1 MRVGISGFQPE
12 RLTQLREARG
22 LSKISL
28 GRLVERSPST
38 VTKWE
43 NGSHSPDAEVL
54 TLLGRVLNCP
64 VAWFTKP
71 LQEKENNP
79 VFFRTLST
87 TAKDLCIASEKYMEW
102 LQEAA
107 NFLQEYLDLPA
118 VNVPSIQV
126 DDYRAID
133 DETIEVMATKCR
145 ETWGLGIAPVSD
157 LTLVLE
163 NAGII
168 CSRFEQGSAMMD
180 GYSQWNE
187 IEKRPYI
194 ILATDKDNY
203 YRSRFDAA
211 HELGHIVL
219 HRYIKRLDNVNFKP
233 IEEQAHKFAA
243 CFMLPEESFS
253 VELPPYPTLE
263 NFVSL
268 KARWGMSAQSMIHR
282 AKSLELI
289 SPIEY
294 QRLYK
299 SVSARGWRKGEP
311 LDDLRKPE
319 SVRLLP
325 RCVNLLID
333 ADVFTKSQLLEGL
346 CMSRSDVEDLF
357 SLPRGYLTESKIMEL
372 ESRIKIK
379 TTHSSDE
386 KNIANDNIRNAN
398 VVDLFKSG
406 K

>member
-12 RLTQLREARG
+12 RLTQIREARG
-22 LSKISL
+22 LSKINL
-28 GRLVERSPST
+28 GRLVDRSPST

-54 TLLGRVLNCP
+54 ALLGQALNCP
-64 VAWFTKP
+64 VGWFTKP
-71 LQEKENNP
+71 ICKKTNNP
-79 VFFRTLST
+79 VFFRTLAS
-87 TAKDLCIASEKYMEW
+87 TAKDLCISSERYMEW
-102 LQEAA
+102 LQEGCA
-107 NFLQEYLDLPA
+107 FLQESLDLPA
-118 VNVPSIQV
+118 VNIPYLEI

-133 DETIEVMATKCR
+133 DELIEVMAAKCR
-145 ETWGLGIAPVSD
+145 DLWGLGISPVKD
-157 LTLVLE
+157 LLLTIE
-163 NAGII
+163 NAGVI
-168 CSRFEQGSAMMD
+168 CSRFEQGSAVMD
-180 GYSQWNE
+180 GYSQWNDE
-187 IEKRPYI
+187 EQRPYI

-211 HELGHIVL
+211 HELGHVVL
-219 HRYIKRLDNVNFKP
+219 HRYVKRLDIINFKT
-233 IEEQAHKFAA
+233 IEEQANKFAA
-243 CFMLPEESFS
+243 SFMLPEESFS

-268 KARWGMSAQSMIHR
+268 KGRWGMSAQAMIHR

-289 SPIEY
+289 SPLEY

-325 RCVNLLID
+325 RCVKLLLDEGI
-333 ADVFTKSQLLEGL
+333 FTKSGFLEEL
-346 CMSRSDVEDLF
+346 DMARTDVEDIF
-357 SLPRGYLTESKIMEL
+357 SLPRGYLTESKVMEL
-372 ESRIKIK
+372 MTRIKLK
-379 TTHSSDE
+379 KPPLEGSEFNSTDT
-386 KNIANDNIRNAN
+386 
-398 VVDLFKSG
+398 VVNMFSHK

>member
-12 RLTQLREARG
+12 RLTQIREARG
-22 LSKISL
+22 LSKINL
-28 GRLVERSPST
+28 GRLVDRSPST

-54 TLLGRVLNCP
+54 AILGQVLNCP
-64 VAWFTKP
+64 LTWFMKP
-71 LQEKENNP
+71 TSIKENNP
-79 VFFRTLST
+79 IFFRTLSS
-87 TAKDLCIASEKYMEW
+87 TAKDLCNASERYMGW
-102 LQEAA
+102 LQEASI
-107 NFLQEYLDLPA
+107 FLQEFLDLPS
-118 VNVPSIQV
+118 VNIPHLEV

-133 DETIEVMATKCR
+133 DELIEIMAAKCR
-145 ETWGLGIAPVSD
+145 KLWGLDIAPVSD
-157 LTLVLE
+157 LLLIIE
-163 NAGII
+163 NAGVI
-168 CSRFEQGSAMMD
+168 CSRFEQGSAVMD

-187 IEKRPYI
+187 DEKRPYI

-211 HELGHIVL
+211 HELGHLVL
-219 HRYIKRLDNVNFKP
+219 HRYVKRLDSINFKP
-233 IEEQAHKFAA
+233 IEDQANKFAA

-268 KARWGMSAQSMIHR
+268 KTRWGMSAQAMIHR

-289 SPIEY
+289 SPLEY

-319 SVRLLP
+319 TVRLLP
-325 RCVNLLID
+325 RCVNLLLESN
-333 ADVFTKSQLLEGL
+333 VFSKAGLLEGL
-346 CMSRSDVEDLF
+346 SMSRTDVEDIL
-357 SLPRGYLTESKIMEL
+357 SMPRGYLTASVIMDL
-372 ESRIKIK
+372 ESRIKVK
-379 TTHSSDE
+379 NSVSNGHSPDVSN
-386 KNIANDNIRNAN
+386 K
-398 VVDLFKSG
+398 VVDIFSNK

>member
-12 RLTQLREARG
+12 RLTQIREARG
-22 LSKISL
+22 LSKINL
-28 GRLVERSPST
+28 GRLVDRSPST

-54 TLLGRVLNCP
+54 AILGQVLNCP
-64 VAWFTKP
+64 VTWFMKPATK
-71 LQEKENNP
+71 KENNP
-79 VFFRTLST
+79 IFFRTLSS
-87 TAKDLCIASEKYMEW
+87 TAKDLCNASERYMEW
-102 LQEAA
+102 LQEASI
-107 NFLQEYLDLPA
+107 FLQESLDLPS
-118 VNVPSIQV
+118 VNIPHLEV

-133 DETIEVMATKCR
+133 DELIEVMAAKCR
-145 ETWGLGIAPVSD
+145 KLWGLDLAPVSD
-157 LTLVLE
+157 LLLIIE

-168 CSRFEQGSAMMD
+168 CSQFEQGSAVMD

-187 IEKRPYI
+187 EEKRPYI
-194 ILATDKDNY
+194 ILASDKDNY

-211 HELGHIVL
+211 HELGHLVL
-219 HRYIKRLDNVNFKP
+219 HRYVKRLDIINFKP
-233 IEEQAHKFAA
+233 IEEQANKFAA

-268 KARWGMSAQSMIHR
+268 KTRWGMSAQAMIHR

-289 SPIEY
+289 SPLEY

-319 SVRLLP
+319 TVRLLP
-325 RCVNLLID
+325 RCVNLLLESK
-333 ADVFTKSQLLEGL
+333 VFSKAGLLEGL
-346 CMSRSDVEDLF
+346 SMSRTDAEDIL
-357 SLPRGYLTESKIMEL
+357 SMPRGYLASSVVMDL
-372 ESRIKIK
+372 ESRIKV
-379 TTHSSDE
+379 
-386 KNIANDNIRNAN
+386 KNTIPKGHVPNVSNK
-398 VVDLFKSG
+398 VVDIFSHK

>member
-12 RLTQLREARG
+12 RLTQIREARG
-22 LSKISL
+22 LSKINL
-28 GRLVERSPST
+28 GRLVDRSPST

-54 TLLGRVLNCP
+54 VLLGQVLNCP
-64 VAWFTKP
+64 TGWFTKP
-71 LQEKENNP
+71 ISQKKENNP
-79 VFFRTLST
+79 VFFRTLAS
-87 TAKDLCIASEKYMEW
+87 TAKDLCISSERYMEW
-102 LQEAA
+102 LQEGSL
-107 NFLQEYLDLPA
+107 FLQESLDLPA
-118 VNVPSIQV
+118 VNIPYLEI

-133 DETIEVMATKCR
+133 DELIEVMAAKCR
-145 ETWGLGIAPVSD
+145 KLWGLGISPVTD
-157 LTLVLE
+157 LLLTIE
-163 NAGII
+163 NAGVI
-168 CSRFEQGSAMMD
+168 CSRFEQGSAVMD

-187 IEKRPYI
+187 TEQRPYI

-211 HELGHIVL
+211 HELGHVVL
-219 HRYIKRLDNVNFKP
+219 HRFVKRLDLINFKP

-268 KARWGMSAQSMIHR
+268 KGRWGMSAQAMIHR

-289 SPIEY
+289 SPLEY

-325 RCVNLLID
+325 RCIRLLLDEMIY
-333 ADVFTKSQLLEGL
+333 TKSGLLESMD
-346 CMSRSDVEDLF
+346 MSRTDVEDIF
-357 SLPRGYLTESKIMEL
+357 SLPRGFLNDSVVMDIADKVKL
-372 ESRIKIK
+372 KNKVSDGFSDK
-379 TTHSSDE
+379 SSNGKVVNLFRQE
-386 KNIANDNIRNAN
+386 K
-398 VVDLFKSG
+398 
-406 K
+406 

>member
-12 RLTQLREARG
+12 RLTQIREARG
-22 LSKISL
+22 LSKINL
-28 GRLVERSPST
+28 GRLVDRSPST

-54 TLLGRVLNCP
+54 ALLGQALNCP
-64 VAWFTKP
+64 IGWFTKP
-71 LQEKENNP
+71 AFKKENNP
-79 VFFRTLST
+79 VFFRTLAS
-87 TAKDLCIASEKYMEW
+87 TAKDLCTSSERYMEL
-102 LQEAA
+102 LQEGCS
-107 NFLQEYLDLPA
+107 FLQESLDLPT
-118 VNVPSIQV
+118 VNIPYLEV

-133 DETIEVMATKCR
+133 DELIEVMATKCR
-145 ETWGLGIAPVSD
+145 EQWGLGISPIKD
-157 LTLVLE
+157 LLLAIE
-163 NAGII
+163 NAGVI
-168 CSRFEQGSAMMD
+168 CSRFEQGSAVMD

-187 IEKRPYI
+187 AEKRPYI

-219 HRYIKRLDNVNFKP
+219 HRFVKRLDLINFKP
-233 IEEQAHKFAA
+233 IEEQANKFAA
-243 CFMLPEESFS
+243 SFMLPEESFS

-268 KARWGMSAQSMIHR
+268 KGRWGMSAQAMIHR

-289 SPIEY
+289 SPLEY

-325 RCVNLLID
+325 RCVKLLLD
-333 ADVFTKSQLLEGL
+333 EGVFTKSGFLEGL
-346 CMSRSDVEDLF
+346 EMSRVDVEDIF
-357 SLPRGYLTESKIMEL
+357 SLPRGFLTESSVMEL
-372 ESRIKIK
+372 MTMVRLKNKDTQSKDVN
-379 TTHSSDE
+379 SSD
-386 KNIANDNIRNAN
+386 K
-398 VVDLFKSG
+398 VVSIFSNK

>member
-12 RLTQLREARG
+12 RLTQIREARG
-22 LSKISL
+22 LSKINL
-28 GRLVERSPST
+28 GRLVDRSPST

-54 TLLGRVLNCP
+54 AILGQVLNCP
-64 VAWFTKP
+64 LTWFMKPTTK
-71 LQEKENNP
+71 KENNP
-79 VFFRTLST
+79 IFFRTLSS
-87 TAKDLCIASEKYMEW
+87 TAKDLCNASERYMEW
-102 LQEAA
+102 LQEASI
-107 NFLQEYLDLPA
+107 FLQESLDLPS
-118 VNVPSIQV
+118 VNIPHLEV

-133 DETIEVMATKCR
+133 DELIEIMAAKCR
-145 ETWGLGIAPVSD
+145 KLWGLDLAPVSD
-157 LTLVLE
+157 LLLIIE
-163 NAGII
+163 NAGVI
-168 CSRFEQGSAMMD
+168 CSRFEQGSAVMD

-187 IEKRPYI
+187 EERRPYI
-194 ILATDKDNY
+194 ILASDKDNY

-211 HELGHIVL
+211 HELGHLVL
-219 HRYIKRLDNVNFKP
+219 HRYVQRLDTINFKP
-233 IEEQAHKFAA
+233 IEDQANKFAA

-268 KARWGMSAQSMIHR
+268 KTRWGMSAQAMIHR

-289 SPIEY
+289 SPLEY

-319 SVRLLP
+319 TVRLLP
-325 RCVNLLID
+325 RCVNLLLESN
-333 ADVFTKSQLLEGL
+333 VFSKTSLLEAL
-346 CMSRSDVEDLF
+346 SMSRTDVEDIL
-357 SLPRGYLTESKIMEL
+357 SMPRGYLTSSVVMDL
-372 ESRIKIK
+372 ESRIKV
-379 TTHSSDE
+379 
-386 KNIANDNIRNAN
+386 KNTIHKGHLSNVSNK
-398 VVDLFKSG
+398 VVDIFSHK

>member
-12 RLTQLREARG
+12 RLTQIREARG
-22 LSKISL
+22 LSKINL
-28 GRLVERSPST
+28 GRLVDRSPST

-54 TLLGRVLNCP
+54 IFLGQVLNCP
-64 VAWFTKP
+64 PTWFTKP
-71 LQEKENNP
+71 VTKKENNP
-79 VFFRTLST
+79 VFFRTLAN
-87 TAKDLCIASEKYMEW
+87 TAKDLCTTSERYMEW
-102 LQEAA
+102 LQESTGY
-107 NFLQEYLDLPA
+107 LQEYLDLPA
-118 VNVPSIQV
+118 VNIPHLKF
-126 DDYRAID
+126 DDYRSID
-133 DETIEVMATKCR
+133 DELIEIMAAKCR
-145 ETWGLGIAPVSD
+145 QEWGLGIAPIKD
-157 LTLVLE
+157 LLLVIE
-163 NAGII
+163 NNGVV

-187 IEKRPYI
+187 DEFRPYI
-194 ILATDKDNY
+194 ILASDKENY

-219 HRYIKRLDNVNFKP
+219 HRYVKRLDQVNFKP

-243 CFMLPEESFS
+243 AFMLPEESFS

-263 NFVSL
+263 NFLSL
-268 KARWGMSAQSMIHR
+268 KQRWGMSAQAMIHR

-289 SPIEY
+289 SSLEY

-325 RCVNLLID
+325 RCVNLLIEENILSKVD
-333 ADVFTKSQLLEGL
+333 LLEGL
-346 CMSRSDVEDLF
+346 SMARTDVEDIL
-357 SLPRGYLTESKIMEL
+357 SLPRGFLTENKVMNL
-372 ESRIKIK
+372 DDRIKIK
-379 TTHSSDE
+379 NSITASRSTNAE
-386 KNIANDNIRNAN
+386 NNKVVNI
-398 VVDLFKSG
+398 FSHK